1 MGDGH
6 NSGGTVPCSWTYLKL
21 LAGMNNTPIQTVGT
35 AALQGFWNVILTES
49 LMFLPA
55 GKGI

>member
-1 MGDGH
+1 
-6 NSGGTVPCSWTYLKL
+6 
-21 LAGMNNTPIQTVGT
+21 VGT

-55 GKGI
+55 GKGIWKHDEEGKIAKIVKKNPRASK